1 MRRAAHAADKAGTD
15 GTSMRSWLTYPKQRV
30 KDDFEQVRMKNV

>member
-1 MRRAAHAADKAGTD
+1 MLQTKPAPMA
-15 GTSMRSWLTYPKQRV
+15 TSMRSWLTYPKQRV